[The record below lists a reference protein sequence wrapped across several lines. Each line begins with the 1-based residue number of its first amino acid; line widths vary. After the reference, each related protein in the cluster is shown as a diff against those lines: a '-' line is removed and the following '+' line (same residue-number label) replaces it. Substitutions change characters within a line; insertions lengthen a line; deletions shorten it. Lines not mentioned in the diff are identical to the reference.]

1 MSIFH
6 RFEEHK
12 QGVQLAPLSSSS
24 YTLNVLYFHFPA
36 EHISMILALEGDGM
50 MIGGE
55 DRFRERE
62 FFFRLLLEV

>member
-1 MSIFH
+1 
-6 RFEEHK
+6 
-12 QGVQLAPLSSSS
+12 
-24 YTLNVLYFHFPA
+24 
-36 EHISMILALEGDGM
+36 MILALEGDGM